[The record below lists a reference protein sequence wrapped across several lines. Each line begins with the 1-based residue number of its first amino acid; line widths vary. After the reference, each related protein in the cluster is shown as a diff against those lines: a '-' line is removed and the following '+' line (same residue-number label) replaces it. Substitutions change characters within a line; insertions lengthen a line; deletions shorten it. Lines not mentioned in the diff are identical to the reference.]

1 MSALG
6 LIETKGLV
14 AAREGAD
21 AMLKAAN
28 VRLLEKNLVGGG
40 LVTITI
46 SGEVSAVKA
55 SIDAAA
61 VAIKRIEGA
70 VLVSEH
76 VIARPDVELARIL
89 ALTPP
94 QNGAATHAQ
103 KTPSSF
109 AKTEKVAANTE
120 EENAVVVPT
129 ANAQAITVKSG
140 AKTSAKADIVRHEIS
155 QLKKMN
161 VNKLRQIARN
171 LSGLSMTTEE
181 VELAN
186 KKDLIEA
193 IVNVYRQI
201 EE

>member
-14 AAREGAD
+14 AAIEGAD

-55 SIDAAA
+55 SIDAAV

-103 KTPSSF
+103 KAPSSF
-109 AKTEKVAANTE
+109 AKTEKVAANT

>member
-14 AAREGAD
+14 AAIEGAD

-55 SIDAAA
+55 SIDAAV

-76 VIARPDVELARIL
+76 VIARPDIELARIL

-103 KTPSSF
+103 KAPSSF
-109 AKTEKVAANTE
+109 VKTEKVAANT